1 MLKKIIL
8 STILTSF
15 AFSNNYS
22 LNFDGVDDYVEIP
35 KTGLLN
41 LDGQSTFTIQVHIKN
56 DALPGSPTWRQLI
69 SNTGTTTSCG
79 LGDNGGYNIRYGADG
94 GSGPYAHSFAF
105 AVPEKNCFTAE
116 DNMVYEEWQELT
128 IVYVGSE
135 LHFYYDGIFVG
146 SHSVEGSGN
155 YLEYDGNMLIGKGTD
170 GNMGNLFF
178 PGNFDNLRIWQQA
191 LSQSEIL
198 SYLNSGMPTG
208 DEEGLVGYWNFNEG
222 EGSIL
227 TDLSGNGNDGVIY
240 GATWSSDA
248 PNDGPLV
255 IDSFDEG
262 LSDDYGY
269 MMNETANPGIR
280 FLNTTASDFENAQ
293 CVIID

>member
-170 GNMGNLFF
+170 GN
-178 PGNFDNLRIWQQA
+178 
-191 LSQSEIL
+191 LSLIH
-198 SYLNSGMPTG
+198 
-208 DEEGLVGYWNFNEG
+208 
-222 EGSIL
+222 I
-227 TDLSGNGNDGVIY
+227 
-240 GATWSSDA
+240 
-248 PNDGPLV
+248 
-255 IDSFDEG
+255 
-262 LSDDYGY
+262 
-269 MMNETANPGIR
+269 
-280 FLNTTASDFENAQ
+280 
-293 CVIID
+293 